1 MDLLRQEDEP
11 FDYVGKYGTQTGLFS
26 LKIHYNGQFG
36 IKNQNLCYITG
47 KVIYVD
53 FMDTDM
59 FCIHDVNDAMRLL
72 GFSEDKVHH
81 FYFVVPGSEIHS
93 GLMSLSTD
101 DDSMV

>member
-47 KVIYVD
+47 KVGL
-53 FMDTDM
+53 
-59 FCIHDVNDAMRLL
+59 RLRCC
-72 GFSEDKVHH
+72 
-81 FYFVVPGSEIHS
+81 
-93 GLMSLSTD
+93 
-101 DDSMV
+101 